1 MNRLI
6 IRYTL
11 IIIAIGAVLFL
22 ILKVRTPF
30 GTRNS
35 SFAVNPEAVITRIDL
50 IQKDKKVSIENSGDN
65 WLINKNDEVRKSAVI
80 FMLRTLKQIKIKSP
94 VSSELFDNEIIK
106 KKIEPIKVNVFAG
119 RRLIKSF
126 FVYKTASNL
135 YGNFM
140 KMKAFSKPF
149 IAYIPGYE
157 DNIGIHFVADEL
169 FWKPFL
175 VFHLL
180 PSEIASI
187 KFEDIANSSSS
198 FMINCK
204 NRSFSLSDPI
214 NNISGWDTLKVK
226 RYLTY
231 FTAILFDNWAFDL
244 SENELKSIESVL
256 PLYRIAVTQ
265 SDGKETILTIWEK
278 WKNENGIRKPDTD
291 RVWARTNLR
300 DEIFIMKYLDLD
312 PILKKR
318 AYFFTE

>member
-1 MNRLI
+1 MNKHI
-6 IRYTL
+6 IRYLL
-11 IIIAIGAVLFL
+11 IFFSIGALFFL
-22 ILKVRTPF
+22 IVKVRAPF

-35 SFAVNPEAVITRIDL
+35 SFAVNPDADITRIDL
-50 IQKDKKVSIENSGDN
+50 IQGDKRVSIEKSENK
-65 WLINKNDEVRKSAVI
+65 WLINKNDEARKSAVV

-94 VSSELFDNEIIK
+94 VSAELFDNEIIK
-106 KKIEPIKVNVFAG
+106 KQIEPVKVNVFAG

-126 FVYKTASNL
+126 FVYKTTSDL
-135 YGNFM
+135 YGNIM

-180 PSEIASI
+180 PSEIVSI
-187 KFEDIANSSSS
+187 KCEDIANSSSS
-198 FMINCK
+198 FIINCK
-204 NRSFSLSDPI
+204 NRSFSLSDLE

-231 FTAILFDNWAFDL
+231 FTAILFENWAFDL
-244 SENELKSIESVL
+244 SEDEKKSIESGL
-256 PLYRIAVTQ
+256 PLYRITVKQ
-265 SDGKETILTIWEK
+265 SDGKEVILTVWEK
-278 WKNENGIRKPDTD
+278 WKNENGIRISNTD
-291 RVWARTNLR
+291 RVWGKTNLR
-300 DEIFIMKYLDLD
+300 DEIFIMKYSDLD

-318 AYFFTE
+318 SYFFTE